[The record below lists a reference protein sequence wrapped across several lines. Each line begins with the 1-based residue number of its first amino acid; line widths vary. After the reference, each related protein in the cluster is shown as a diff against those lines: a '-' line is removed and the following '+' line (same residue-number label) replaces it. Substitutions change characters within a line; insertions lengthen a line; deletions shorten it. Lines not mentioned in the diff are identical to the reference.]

1 MDDLKLEVENE
12 EMDDTIWG
20 AIVVTAEYKGERY
33 YLAIDD
39 FDTDYY
45 NFSGYWEE
53 GDPLEGEPEGFIID
67 SENWYDCIA
76 IDNLRI
82 INEDDEDI
90 TEENREAM
98 DYFEENDIEEQLH
111 KYLAKYFKKKYE
123 SNITENIEENTRQN
137 YGPDEEDYEPDEYF
151 D

>member
-12 EMDDTIWG
+12 DLDGTIWG
-20 AIVVTAEYKGERY
+20 AIVVSAEYKGERY
-33 YLAIDD
+33 YLEMDD

-45 NFSGYWEE
+45 NFSGCWDE
-53 GDPLEGEPEGFIID
+53 GDLLEGESEGFEID
-67 SENWYDCIA
+67 DENWYDCIV

-82 INEDDEDI
+82 VNEDDEDI
-90 TEENREAM
+90 TEENRDAM

-111 KYLAKYFKKKYE
+111 KYLAKYLRKKYE
-123 SNITENIEENTRQN
+123 ADITENIEENIIQN
-137 YGPDEEDYEPDEYF
+137 YGPDDYF

>member
-12 EMDDTIWG
+12 DLDGTIWG
-20 AIVVTAEYKGERY
+20 AIVVSAEYKGKRY
-33 YLAIDD
+33 CLEMDD

-45 NFSGYWEE
+45 NFSGYWDE
-53 GDPLEGEPEGFIID
+53 GDYLEGESEGFEID
-67 SENWYDCIA
+67 DENWYDCIV

-82 INEDDEDI
+82 VNEDDEDI
-90 TEENREAM
+90 TEENRDTM
-98 DYFEENDIEEQLH
+98 NYFEENDIEEQLH
-111 KYLAKYFKKKYE
+111 KYLAKYLRKKYE
-123 SNITENIEENTRQN
+123 ADITENIEENMIQN